1 MTTILAEVPV
11 YSGESRA
18 SLAKAAELVG
28 VPIFITP
35 VRDAP
40 NKVASGRAKGDASLK
55 ITRSQYSFSIETNVI
70 QLQINDIINVNTAY
84 PQYFRL
90 RQPGPYRLGQKGA
103 AAFEAEVRGRLRG
116 LEFGIGSRRLTS
128 GR

>member
-1 MTTILAEVPV
+1 MSTILAEVPV

-35 VRDAP
+35 AAGAP
-40 NKVASGRAKGDASLK
+40 NREARGRSRGDATLDISRA
-55 ITRSQYSFSIETNVI
+55 TYSFTIESNVI

-90 RQPGPYRLGQKGA
+90 RNPGPYRLGQKGA
-103 AAFEAEVRGRLRG
+103 AAFEAEVRGKLRG
-116 LEFGIGSRRLTS
+116 VEFRIGSRRLTS